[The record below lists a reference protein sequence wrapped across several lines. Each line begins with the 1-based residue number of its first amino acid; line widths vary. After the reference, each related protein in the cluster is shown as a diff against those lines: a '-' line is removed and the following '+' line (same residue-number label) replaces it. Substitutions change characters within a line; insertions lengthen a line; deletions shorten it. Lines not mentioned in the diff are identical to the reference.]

1 METAALL
8 PLPLARYRLFES
20 HDLDEARER
29 VARVFCPHGLNMLR
43 PRVALNACHHSV
55 TLHRD
60 VSLNYVQYG
69 PAVQIDPGYL
79 RDFFLL
85 QIPLRGG
92 AEIRCGAQQ
101 VMATT
106 RLASLPSPT
115 EPLAMRWADD
125 SPHLILR
132 LGRPAVLAQLAALLQ
147 APVHDALVFDLG
159 VPLDD
164 PALAALLQFIAYLR
178 SSLDAGSAL
187 APGSLLAQHAEA
199 YLLTSLLL
207 SASHNHSAALAGQAQ
222 RSLLPRSVRRAQDY
236 MAGHADQVLTLAA
249 VCNAAGCSARSL
261 QQAFRQHLGQGP
273 MDFLRDLRLDRVRAE
288 LLSADASV
296 RATAERYGFLHLGH
310 FAAQYRSRFGERP
323 SDTLARRP
331 ARH

>member
-1 METAALL
+1 METAAPT

-29 VARVFCPHGLNMLR
+29 VARVFCPHGLTMVQ
-43 PRVALNACHHSV
+43 PRTPLDACHHSV
-55 TLHRD
+55 QLHRD

-69 PAVQIDPGYL
+69 PAVQIDPGCL
-79 RDFFLL
+79 QDFFLL

-101 VMATT
+101 VTATT

-132 LGRPAVLAQLAALLQ
+132 LGRAALLAQLAALLQ
-147 APVHDALVFDLG
+147 APVHDALVFGLG

-164 PALAALLQFIAYLR
+164 PALAALRHYVDYLR
-178 SSLDAGSAL
+178 VSLDAGSAL
-187 APGSLLAQHAEA
+187 QPGSLLAQHAEA

-207 SASHNHSAALAGQAQ
+207 SAPHNHSAALAGEAR
-222 RSLLPRSVRRAQDY
+222 RSLLPRSVRRAQEF
-236 MAGHADQVLTLAA
+236 MSAHADQALTLAA

-261 QQAFRQHLGQGP
+261 QQAFRQHMGQGP
-273 MDFLRDLRLDRVRAE
+273 MDFLRDQRLERVRAE
-288 LLSADASV
+288 LLTAQAGV
-296 RATAERYGFLHLGH
+296 RDTAEKYGFLHLGH
-310 FAAQYRSRFGERP
+310 FAAQYRARFGERP
-323 SDTLARRP
+323 SDTQARRT

>member
-1 METAALL
+1 METACP

-29 VARVFCPHGLNMLR
+29 VARVFCPHGLNMVQ
-43 PRVALNACHHSV
+43 PRVPLNACHHSV

-101 VMATT
+101 VSATT

-132 LGRPAVLAQLAALLQ
+132 LGRGALLAQLASLLQ
-147 APVHDALVFDLG
+147 APVQGDLVFALG

-187 APGSLLAQHAEA
+187 QPGSLLAQHAEA

-207 SASHNHSAALAGQAQ
+207 SAPHNHSDALAGQAR

-249 VCNAAGCSARSL
+249 VCDAAGCSARSL

-273 MDFLRDLRLDRVRAE
+273 MDFLRALRLDRVRTE
-288 LLSADASV
+288 LLGRQATV
-296 RATAERYGFLHLGH
+296 QATAERYGFLHLGH
-310 FAAQYRSRFGERP
+310 FAAQYRQRFGERP
-323 SDTLARRP
+323 SDTVARRP

>member
-207 SASHNHSAALAGQAQ
+207 SAPHNHSAALAGETQ

>member
-132 LGRPAVLAQLAALLQ
+132 LGRPAVLNQLAALLQ

-207 SASHNHSAALAGQAQ
+207 SAPHNHSAALTGETQ

>member
-132 LGRPAVLAQLAALLQ
+132 LGRAAVLAQLAALLQ

-207 SASHNHSAALAGQAQ
+207 SAPHNHSAALAGQAQ

-288 LLSADASV
+288 LLSAEASV

>member
-132 LGRPAVLAQLAALLQ
+132 LGRAAVLAQLAALLQ